1 LKRIKKGV
9 GRRAYLHYTMCLL
22 MQMALMLSG
31 GLFAQNS
38 PQVKV
43 KTGVL
48 SGFTDANGVATY
60 LGIPFAQSPVT
71 ELRWRPPQPPS
82 DWTGVRE
89 AKKFGANCIQH
100 HATMGPFTK
109 EFIAQGEFSEDC
121 LFLNIWVD
129 KNASSKAEPVMV
141 FIHGGGFQAGSGS
154 VEIFN
159 GSELA
164 RKGVVVVTF
173 NYRVGVLG
181 FLVHPDL
188 TKESPHHASGNYG
201 LLDQIAALKWVKQ
214 NIHAFGGDP
223 ANVTIFGQSAG
234 ALSVVDLME
243 SPVAQGLFVRG
254 IAESGPGVLPPN
266 LLIDTSLKARE
277 ESGEKFAQSLGAH
290 SLAELRALPAEMFD
304 RPPSGGLHLAD
315 GPVIDGWVLTFE
327 PTAHQVPLMCGM
339 VTGDT
344 ALYALIRPQPA
355 SNTVASFEKSAE
367 EQFGPAANRF
377 LTLYPVKQDAD
388 VPAMKS
394 ASLVDQARVS
404 LDIWSAQQL
413 QKSRVVYTYYFDR
426 PIPWPA
432 HPEFGAFHTA
442 EVPYVF
448 RSLKFLDRPWE
459 KTDYRLSD
467 AMSTYWTNF
476 AKTGDPNG
484 DGLPDWPAY
493 ARGDHVVMELG
504 EHIGPIPVA
513 TEEKL
518 EFFLEYL
525 KKPQ

>member
-1 LKRIKKGV
+1 MNRLEKAI
-9 GRRAYLHYTMCLL
+9 GRLVDPFHASFLL
-22 MQMALMLSG
+22 VLMMSC

-38 PQVKV
+38 PQIKV
-43 KTGVL
+43 RSGVL
-48 SGFTDANGVATY
+48 RGFVDPDGVATY
-60 LGIPFAQSPVT
+60 LGIPFAQAPVG
-71 ELRWRPPQPPS
+71 ELRWRPPQSPLG
-82 DWTGVRE
+82 WTGVRD
-89 AKKFGANCIQH
+89 AKSFGANCIQH
-100 HATMGPFTK
+100 HATMGPFTN

-121 LFLNIWVD
+121 LFLNVWVD
-129 KNASSKAEPVMV
+129 TNARSKAAPVLA

-173 NYRVGVLG
+173 NYRVGALG

-188 TKESPHHASGNYG
+188 TKESAHHASGNYG
-201 LLDQIAALKWVKQ
+201 LLDQIAALKWIKQ
-214 NIHAFGGDP
+214 NIQAFGGDP
-223 ANVTIFGQSAG
+223 ANITIFGQSAG

-243 SPVAQGLFVRG
+243 SPLSQGLFVRG

-304 RPPSGGLHLAD
+304 RQPSGGLHLAD
-315 GPVIDGWVLTFE
+315 GPVIDDWVLRSE
-327 PTAHQVPLMCGM
+327 PTASQVPLMCGM

-355 SNTVASFEKSAE
+355 SNTVATFETSAE
-367 EQFGPAANRF
+367 EQFGPAAKRF
-377 LTLYPVKQDAD
+377 LALYPVKQDAD
-388 VPAMKS
+388 VAAMKA

-404 LDIWSAQQL
+404 LDMWSAQQL
-413 QKSRVVYTYYFDR
+413 QKSRLVYTYYFDR

-432 HPEFGAFHTA
+432 HPEFGAFHTS
-442 EVPYVF
+442 ELPYVF
-448 RSLKFLDRPWE
+448 RTLKVLDRPWE
-459 KTDYRLSD
+459 KTDYQLSD
-467 AMSTYWTNF
+467 TMSTYWTNF
-476 AKTGDPNG
+476 AKTGNPNG

-493 ARGDHVVMELG
+493 AGGEHMTMELG
-504 EHIGPIPVA
+504 EHIGSIPVA
-513 TEEKL
+513 AAGKL

-525 KKPQ
+525 RGTQ